1 MTVDLPLVQIYFSPQ
16 PSTAIKIKEGGHNFR
31 YEITEHSL
39 AKITPALQATRVNP
53 LGKFSRQPLV
63 LELDFHVFPY
73 FFYIAHFTIDT
84 WKSLLMEKSKAEES
98 PWRKKGNK
106 RKENRPKE
114 ERKSTKNFSVKA
126 TGLAE
131 LHAGAQISNKEAAV
145 KQRFAKHDVKAS
157 TSLDTK
163 TLIIVSNSNFESCM
177 SIRCLA
183 PQHIFR

>member
-53 LGKFSRQPLV
+53 LGTFSRQLLV

-73 FFYIAHFTIDT
+73 FVYIAHFTIDT

-106 RKENRPKE
+106 KRKQAQRRKKEYQKFLCESDWFSRAPRWRPDFE
-114 ERKSTKNFSVKA
+114 QRSRRQTKIYQ
-126 TGLAE
+126 T
-131 LHAGAQISNKEAAV
+131 
-145 KQRFAKHDVKAS
+145 
-157 TSLDTK
+157 
-163 TLIIVSNSNFESCM
+163 
-177 SIRCLA
+177 
-183 PQHIFR
+183 